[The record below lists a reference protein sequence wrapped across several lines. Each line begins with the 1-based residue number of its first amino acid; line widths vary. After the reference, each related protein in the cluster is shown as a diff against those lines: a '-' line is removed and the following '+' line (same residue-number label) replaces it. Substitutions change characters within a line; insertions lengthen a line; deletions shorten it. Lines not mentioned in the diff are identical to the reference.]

1 MKKLI
6 FIVTIAF
13 SSIGNAQSL
22 TTVKYGDTDAP
33 LVKGLLETLFTDSL
47 TKYKYIE
54 ANPRIAGLHITS
66 FRYNPNLENLDMTF
80 YKWITKH
87 VGVYDTNTF
96 NIVYTY
102 TKDIEFLN
110 VYYKTD
116 LERNNC
122 VRHIAIRYGDLI
134 TPRSDPEN
142 NLLSIADTIFDY

>member
-33 LVKGLLETLFTDSL
+33 LVRGLLETLFTDSL

-54 ANPRIAGLHITS
+54 ANPRIAGLHITC

-96 NIVYTY
+96 DIVYKCTE
-102 TKDIEFLN
+102 DREFLN

-116 LERNNC
+116 VERKNC
-122 VRHIAIRYGDLI
+122 LRFISIVYGDVV
-134 TPRSDPEN
+134 TPRSDPYN
-142 NLLSIADTIFDY
+142 NLGSIADSFFDY